1 MISFVRQRL
10 LQAIPVLIVVSMVAF
25 LLLYLLPGDP
35 ALNLAGE
42 RATAADIERIRESL
56 GLSDPLPVQYVRF
69 VGNALRGDFGTSL
82 RTQRSVADEVVT
94 RLWAT
99 GQLALGAMLIASIL
113 GILLG
118 MIAAYWKNGVIDG
131 LILVFSSFGICV
143 PVFWLGLMGILLFG
157 VQLRWLPTSGSGTML
172 HLVMPAVVLSLA
184 PLGTIARLTRTSMI
198 DVLSNDYVRTARA
211 KGLGEWMVLRRH
223 ALRNGLIPAVTIVG
237 LQLGALLGG
246 AVITE
251 TVFAWP
257 GIGRQLVSAVQ
268 FRDFPMIRALIMLFA
283 VIFVFVNILVD
294 MLYAIIDPRLR
305 KA

>member
-1 MISFVRQRL
+1 MVSFVRQRL

-82 RTQRSVADEVVT
+82 RTQRSVADEVT
-94 RLWAT
+94 SRLWAT
-99 GQLALGAMLIASIL
+99 AQLALGAMLIASVL

-118 MIAAYWKNGVIDG
+118 MVAAYWKNGLVDS

-143 PVFWLGLMGILLFG
+143 PVFWLGLMGILFFG
-157 VQLRWLPTSGSGTML
+157 VQLKWLPTSGSGTVL
-172 HLVMPAVVLSLA
+172 HLIMPAVVLSLA

-198 DVLSNDYVRTARA
+198 EVLANDYVRTARA